1 MEIFYNRSIKTKLI
15 AAFLIVSTF
24 IGAVGILGIS
34 NIKKIN
40 NNATLMYN
48 NNLQS
53 IDDLHI
59 IKENLLNIAIILEYL
74 ADERDSYRTDAFIQ
88 EIRYT
93 TEANQVI
100 MDRFDARESSDE
112 VIEIWGGLKEDIDSY
127 RIRREK
133 IIETFRQ
140 GNRIAAS
147 ASVKTLATFT
157 QEMFTEIDNII
168 LINQDMAHVQYEN
181 NNIAYK
187 TTSTS
192 MYTILIAGFVIALL
206 LGYFMSMYI
215 SSAIKKGLD
224 FAEALGNGDLRFEVI
239 QSKSEDE
246 LGRLG
251 RALGEAQNKIKQTI
265 MQISLESDNVSSSA
279 EELSATIE
287 EINSTFET
295 ITNNTSGII
304 GDIQEI
310 NSATEELTATIQ
322 EVNSGVTQLASGSA
336 DGNEE
341 AAAIKQRAETV
352 KSQGQESKRVADR
365 LLNEKGQAIL
375 KAIEEGKVVNEISII
390 AESISSIAAQT
401 NLLALNAAIEAA
413 RAGDAGRGFAV
424 VADEIRKLA
433 EQSEEYVSNIQQVVG
448 NVESAFN
455 NLSKNSRETLNF
467 INETVTKDYD
477 LLIDTGVGYERD
489 AVYFNGLSQDTAA
502 MAEELNAST
511 EEISSVIQHV
521 ASNMGSASENSDQIM
536 AGMKETMS
544 ALEQIATAAD
554 HQAATAEKLNELI
567 HLFKI

>member
-1 MEIFYNRSIKTKLI
+1 MGIINNRSIKTKLI
-15 AAFLIVSTF
+15 LAFLVVSFF
-24 IGAVGILGIS
+24 IGAIGVLGTT

-40 NNATLMYN
+40 NNAASMYS

-53 IDDLHI
+53 IDELHI

-74 ADERDSYRTDAFIQ
+74 ADERDSYRTEAFIQ
-88 EIRYT
+88 QIGDINFTNQEI
-93 TEANQVI
+93 I
-100 MDRFDARESSDE
+100 DRFEARELSSE
-112 VIEIWGGLKEDIDSY
+112 IIEIWESLKENIDGYKLRGTKITDIL
-127 RIRREK
+127 K
-133 IIETFRQ
+133 Q

-147 ASVKTLATFT
+147 GSIKELSFFT
-157 QEMFTEIDNII
+157 EKMFLEIDNII
-168 LINQDMAHVQYEN
+168 LINQEMAHREYEN
-181 NNIAYK
+181 NNTAYK
-187 TTSTS
+187 LTSTL
-192 MYTILIAGFVIALL
+192 MYTILIAGFVIAIA

-215 SSAIKKGLD
+215 SKAIKKGLD

-239 QSKSEDE
+239 QSKSNDE
-246 LGRLG
+246 LGRLV

-265 MQISLESDNVSSSA
+265 IQISSESDDVSASA

-295 ITNNTSGII
+295 INANTSSVVNG
-304 GDIQEI
+304 IQEI

-322 EVNSGVTQLASGSA
+322 EINSGVTQLASGSA

-433 EQSEEYVSNIQQVVG
+433 EQSEEYVSNIQNVVG

-477 LLIDTGVGYERD
+477 LLIDTGFGYEKD
-489 AVYFNGLSQDTAA
+489 AVYFNGLSQDVAA

-521 ASNMGSASENSDQIM
+521 ASNIGHVSENSDEIM
-536 AGMKETMS
+536 TSMQETMS
-544 ALEQIATAAD
+544 ALEQIAAAAD
-554 HQAATAEKLNELI
+554 HQAETAEKLNGLI
-567 HLFKI
+567 HLFKL